1 MSDSSIVKK
10 GKVRDVF
17 HKEGMQ
23 VPIEVLN
30 ALDEHISNYVHK
42 LAKRCKANMG
52 VYKRIDLNV
61 LYITT
66 GYNPNEREDI

>member
-30 ALDEHISNYVHK
+30 ALDEHISNYVSDK
-42 LAKRCKANMG
+42 MVVAVPETL
-52 VYKRIDLNV
+52 VINV
-61 LYITT
+61 NNL
-66 GYNPNEREDI
+66 R